1 MILISNPD
9 KFQWQEILKRPVMNT
24 ENLFDTVRSVID
36 RVKEEGDRA
45 VLDYEEKFDKV
56 VLASLAVSEEEQ
68 QEAENLVS
76 EDLKAAIRLAKQNIE
91 TFHAAQRFEGKK
103 VQTQPGVTCWQ
114 KAVAIEKV
122 GLYIPGG
129 TAPLFSTVLMLA
141 VPARIAGC
149 KEIVLCTPP
158 GRDGKVH
165 PAVLFAAKVAGV
177 NRIFKAGGI
186 QAIAAMAYGT
196 ESVPKV
202 YKIFGPGNQY
212 VTAAKQLVSLRD
224 VAIDMPAGPSEVEVL
239 ADETAN
245 PIFVAADLLSQAEHG
260 VDSQAILITTSVE
273 LQQAVK
279 VEVERQL
286 ALLPRKEIAEKS
298 LANSKLIVVDSMAEA
313 IELTNAYAPEHLII
327 ETEDY
332 LSVAERIVNAGS
344 VFLGSLT
351 PESAGDYASG
361 TNHTLPTN
369 GYAKAYSGVSLDSF
383 IRKIT
388 FQEIKPEG
396 LNIIGPAIELM
407 AANEQLDAHKNAVS
421 VRLGQLENGNGKL
434 KIES

>member
-245 PIFVAADLLSQAEHG
+245 PVFVAADLLSQAEHG

-332 LSVAERIVNAGS
+332 LSVAERIVNVGS

-421 VRLGQLENGNGKL
+421 VRLGQLENGN
-434 KIES
+434 EN

>member
-1 MILISNPD
+1 MKLITNPEPS
-9 KFQWQEILKRPVMNT
+9 QWAELLKRPVMNV
-24 ENLFDTVRSVID
+24 ENLFDTVRSIID
-36 RVKEEGDRA
+36 RVKSEGDRA
-45 VLDYEEKFDKV
+45 VLELEEKFDKV
-56 VLASLAVSEEEQ
+56 KLDSLTVTEEEQ
-68 QEAENLVS
+68 QEAETLVS
-76 EDLKAAIRLAKQNIE
+76 EELKAAIRLAKQNIE
-91 TFHAAQRFEGKK
+91 TFHVAQRFEGKK
-103 VQTQPGVTCWQ
+103 VETQPGVTCWQ

-141 VPARIAGC
+141 VPAKIAGC

-158 GRDGKVH
+158 GKDGKVH

-177 NRIFKAGGI
+177 NRIFKAGGV
-186 QAIAAMAYGT
+186 QAIASMAYGT

-245 PIFVAADLLSQAEHG
+245 PVFVAADLLSQAEHG
-260 VDSQAILITTSVE
+260 VDSQAMLITTSSK

-279 VEVERQL
+279 EEVERQL
-286 ALLPRKEIAEKS
+286 DLLPRKEIAAKS
-298 LANSKLIVVDSMAEA
+298 LANSKLIVVRTMDEA
-313 IELTNAYAPEHLII
+313 IEMTNTYAPEHLII
-327 ETEDY
+327 EAEDY
-332 LSVAERIVNAGS
+332 HSVAERVVNAGS
-344 VFLGSLT
+344 VFLGSLS

-396 LNIIGPAIELM
+396 MRTIGPAIEEM
-407 AANEQLDAHKNAVS
+407 AANEHLDAHKNAVT
-421 VRLGQLENGNGKL
+421 VRLKT
-434 KIES
+434 I

>member
-1 MILISNPD
+1 MILITNPD
-9 KFQWQEILKRPVMNT
+9 KSRWPEILKRPVMNT
-24 ENLFDTVRSVID
+24 ENLFDTVRSIID
-36 RVKEEGDRA
+36 RVKTEGDRA

-56 VLASLAVSEEEQ
+56 TLASLVVSEGELQEAEQLVSEE
-68 QEAENLVS
+68 
-76 EDLKAAIRLAKQNIE
+76 LKAAIALAKQNIE
-91 TFHAAQRFEGKK
+91 TFHVAQRFEGKK
-103 VQTQPGVTCWQ
+103 VETRPGVTCWQ

-141 VPARIAGC
+141 VPAKIAGC

-158 GRDGKVH
+158 DSHTGKVH
-165 PAVLFAAKVAGV
+165 PAVLYAAKVAGV

-212 VTAAKQLVSLRD
+212 VTAAKQWVGLRD

-245 PIFVAADLLSQAEHG
+245 PVFVAADLLSQAEHG
-260 VDSQAILITTSVE
+260 VDSQAMLITTSRR

-279 VEVERQL
+279 EEVERQL

-298 LANSKLIVVDSMAEA
+298 LANSKLIVVDNLEEA
-313 IELTNAYAPEHLII
+313 IAFTNAYAPEHLIL
-327 ETEDY
+327 EVEDY
-332 LSVAERIVNAGS
+332 LSVAEQITNAGS

-388 FQEIKPEG
+388 FQEITPEG
-396 LNIIGPAIELM
+396 IQAIGPAIEVM
-407 AANEQLDAHKNAVS
+407 AANEHLDAHKNAVS
-421 VRLGQLENGNGKL
+421 VRLKALNTKC
-434 KIES
+434 I